1 MAYRRNAV
9 FISAKGRLHFA
20 EEATAYRR
28 NAVGLS
34 LHRIIGVVAGLVP
47 AIKNVRHYFQRVY
60 QNWRS
65 PEVQKFSHYYNDTL
79 LSDAY
84 AFD

>member
-9 FISAKGRLHFA
+9 FISPKGRLHFA

-28 NAVGLS
+28 KAVGLS

-47 AIKNVRHYFQRVY
+47 AIKNVL
-60 QNWRS
+60 S
-65 PEVQKFSHYYNDTL
+65 SSHFCTNKLPRLIINQL
-79 LSDAY
+79 LS
-84 AFD
+84 FEVM